1 VSLTLIDF
9 FCGAGGSSQGATAV
23 PGVTARLAAN
33 HWARAIESHALN
45 FPATEHFQGDLHD
58 ADVRRFP
65 AGELFWASPECFVAG
80 TLILTRRGLVPIEDV
95 REGDMVFTHR
105 RRWRP
110 VVAAMSRPADTIILK
125 GVGLAG
131 GLETTPEHPFYARE
145 AIRSWDNSV
154 RQYRDH
160 LSGESAWVGAQHMA
174 GKLWA
179 TPVDFG
185 DALAVPPIHDRPI
198 RTDPAFWWMVGRWL
212 GDGSL
217 RITAERGEV
226 TIVCS
231 FDEADD
237 LAKQLNHVAGLVWQR
252 REMRTASAFTTW
264 HPELAVWLA
273 GHFGRGAGGKTIPAW
288 ALTLDHWYRETLL
301 DGYLSADGNVGHVT
315 QVSTI
320 SKRLAVGVRMIANSL
335 GRNANL
341 KAPHERPGGRMIEGR
356 TVTERPTWGLS
367 WITGGGERRHFSAE
381 AEGLRWLPAR
391 ALASSGRRVTV
402 YNITV
407 AEDESYTADGIVVH
421 NCPTWSQ
428 ARGHRRDYDKQP
440 DLFGE
445 TLTDEATDRSRALM
459 WDVPRY
465 LEAMQLRGRPVLAG
479 VVENV
484 TDVRSW
490 IAWREWV
497 ASIANLGYRTRLI
510 AINSMHARPRVT
522 PYADQSRDR
531 LYLAYWS
538 VSLGRD
544 PDWDRWLRPM
554 AWCPS
559 CEQAVAAVQWWKRP
573 GNDMG
578 RYRQQY
584 VYRCPRVSCSQ
595 IVEPAAMPAA
605 AAIDWTLAGTRIGD
619 RTIPLK
625 PKTIARIEAGLRR
638 YARPITLEA
647 AGNTFE
653 RRPGVRTWPVDKP
666 LTTQTATATKAL
678 ACPPMT
684 VPAGG
689 TWRREATPVDE
700 PMPSRTARENDGLA
714 VPPFLTVNRGGQDD
728 LRTSAM
734 TEPLPSLTASSQP
747 FGLVSPFVT
756 VHRGA
761 AGDVRTGGIDEPLPT
776 LSAGGNHLGLAVPP
790 FIAELRGGQ
799 DARPITDPMS
809 TVMTMGAHHGLV
821 TPPEL
826 AMIMRN
832 NTPRGDP
839 GQMCT
844 PAMEPLRALTAA
856 GHQSLITWEHLAH
869 LLMPYYG
876 TGVARTAAEPVGAV
890 TATDRW
896 ALASPA
902 VSVEDVL
909 FRMLEPGEIGA
920 AMAFAASYQVLGS
933 KRERVRQ
940 YGNAVTPPVAE
951 VIISALVEAIT
962 GEDLERAA

>member
-1 VSLTLIDF
+1 MLTLVDF
-9 FCGAGGSSQGATAV
+9 FCGAGGSSQGAAAV
-23 PGVTARLAAN
+23 PGVTVRLAAN

-45 FPATEHFQGDLHD
+45 FPATEHYQGDLHD
-58 ADVRRFP
+58 ADVAKFP
-65 AGELFWASPECFVAG
+65 AGEIFWASPE
-80 TLILTRRGLVPIEDV
+80 
-95 REGDMVFTHR
+95 
-105 RRWRP
+105 
-110 VVAAMSRPADTIILK
+110 
-125 GVGLAG
+125 
-131 GLETTPEHPFYARE
+131 
-145 AIRSWDNSV
+145 
-154 RQYRDH
+154 
-160 LSGESAWVGAQHMA
+160 
-174 GKLWA
+174 
-179 TPVDFG
+179 
-185 DALAVPPIHDRPI
+185 
-198 RTDPAFWWMVGRWL
+198 
-212 GDGSL
+212 
-217 RITAERGEV
+217 
-226 TIVCS
+226 
-231 FDEADD
+231 
-237 LAKQLNHVAGLVWQR
+237 
-252 REMRTASAFTTW
+252 
-264 HPELAVWLA
+264 
-273 GHFGRGAGGKTIPAW
+273 
-288 ALTLDHWYRETLL
+288 
-301 DGYLSADGNVGHVT
+301 
-315 QVSTI
+315 
-320 SKRLAVGVRMIANSL
+320 
-335 GRNANL
+335 
-341 KAPHERPGGRMIEGR
+341 
-356 TVTERPTWGLS
+356 
-367 WITGGGERRHFSAE
+367 
-381 AEGLRWLPAR
+381 
-391 ALASSGRRVTV
+391 
-402 YNITV
+402 
-407 AEDESYTADGIVVH
+407 
-421 NCPTWSQ
+421 CPTWSQ
-428 ARGHRRDYDKQP
+428 ARGQRRDYDKQP

-445 TLTDEATDRSRALM
+445 TLPDEATDRSRALM

-465 LEAMQLRGRPVLAG
+465 LEAMQLRGSAVLAG

-484 TDVRSW
+484 TDVRGW

-510 AINSMHARPRVT
+510 AINSMHARPHIT
-522 PYADQSRDR
+522 PYAPQSRDR

-538 VSLGRD
+538 VLLGRD

-559 CEQAVAAVQWWKRP
+559 CGQAVAAVQWWKRP

-584 VYRCPRVSCSQ
+584 VYRCPRVSCSHV
-595 IVEPAAMPAA
+595 VEPAAMPAA

-619 RTIPLK
+619 RAVPLK

-653 RRPGVRTWPVDKP
+653 RRPGVRTWPVDEP

-678 ACPPMT
+678 ACPPMM

-714 VPPFLTVNRGGQDD
+714 VPPFLVPLRSGRDRTILAGADPLATVVADGGNH
-728 LRTSAM
+728 
-734 TEPLPSLTASSQP
+734 
-747 FGLVSPFVT
+747 GLVTPPFIT

-761 AGDVRTGGIDEPLPT
+761 AGDVRTGAVDEPLPT
-776 LSAGGNHLGLAVPP
+776 LAAGGNHLGLAVPP

-799 DARPITDPMS
+799 DARPVTDPLS

-821 TPPEL
+821 TPPDW

-869 LLMPYYG
+869 LLLPYYG

-920 AMAFAASYQVLGS
+920 AMAFAATYQVLGS

-962 GEDLERAA
+962 GEQLEAA